1 MSHSSESYKVSHIM
15 VQQNTLLGFE
25 ELQYSE
31 HVLLLLSV
39 KKIIPQA

>member
-15 VQQNTLLGFE
+15 IQQNPLLGFE

-39 KKIIPQA
+39 KKIILHA